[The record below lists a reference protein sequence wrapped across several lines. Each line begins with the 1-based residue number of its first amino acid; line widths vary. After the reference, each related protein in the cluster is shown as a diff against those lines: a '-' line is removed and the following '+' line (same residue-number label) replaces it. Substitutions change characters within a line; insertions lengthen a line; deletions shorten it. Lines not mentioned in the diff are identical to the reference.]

1 MGALCGKEDHFDALE
16 RHGKGQKLGAAAP
29 PASSSNAPTSTAAG
43 SSAGGAAAGP
53 PRSISTSPPQRLGG
67 TADASGGGG
76 TGDSAARREAMLAAA
91 ENRANK
97 SAARGTKSGGGK
109 LTQQLERQA
118 KDGGRAEE
126 ARRDAERK
134 GDEPLVVCRMQI
146 RLDRSHDRR
155 RADTRVSLSGTEGH
169 LALEVAA
176 MLQYAVLCRLT
187 RRASAEATRAR

>member
-97 SAARGTKSGGGK
+97 VRLGSCAFSLTVANAETPYRDSHTVGGAGDQERRWQVDAATRTASQGRRTGRGSAAR
-109 LTQQLERQA
+109 R
-118 KDGGRAEE
+118 REE
-126 ARRDAERK
+126 
-134 GDEPLVVCRMQI
+134 
-146 RLDRSHDRR
+146 RR
-155 RADTRVSLSGTEGH
+155 RAARGMSDADTAGPLS
-169 LALEVAA
+169 
-176 MLQYAVLCRLT
+176 
-187 RRASAEATRAR
+187 